1 MEANET
7 LSAQATDVVNVSSDV
22 ASALGSGVDGI
33 EKVEGFLLC
42 PALSRN
48 RLWPPISP
56 PPAADFLWPIQANE
70 IRQRARLDWTKSVTS
85 RPLTSPRL
93 QEFHD
98 FHEAN
103 KDTAMNEE

>member
-48 RLWPPISP
+48 RL
-56 PPAADFLWPIQANE
+56 
-70 IRQRARLDWTKSVTS
+70 
-85 RPLTSPRL
+85 
-93 QEFHD
+93 
-98 FHEAN
+98 
-103 KDTAMNEE
+103 